1 MENQNEDK
9 SLNARLEYYLHFL
22 RGALNGSVF
31 YEIGKGMEQKKEY
44 SYVEVPIGEGIYT
57 WIDDGDE
64 IQELDEFEIATFQ
77 DQANFIKIF
86 SVTNE
91 YQNTYNMSF
100 NESLFL
106 NLKKLWYKKKGVLKL
121 FSRFSDQFITQID
134 RKLLEGNSINY
145 FNPYLGTND
154 LVELVSLNSMLRNVL
169 YFNRSHSVLGLEW
182 HHIYKANR
190 IFLINGFEERG
201 LIEDMIKLR
210 LNWNRNWQSRV
221 QLLKGEK
228 TNASDWMSIKNYQ
241 IDKLELEKS
250 LQWISGRKSR
260 LSLKYRFANKRNI
273 LNASN
278 EKAIF
283 NDIKI
288 VWQYNLINKSALSS
302 TLSYVNIN
310 YGGSSNSSLNYVML
324 EALQTG
330 RNMVWQITWNKNIEK
345 NIQMK
350 LSYDGRWAEDSKT
363 IHIGRLQVRY
373 LF

>member
-1 MENQNEDK
+1 M
-9 SLNARLEYYLHFL
+9 
-22 RGALNGSVF
+22 
-31 YEIGKGMEQKKEY
+31 
-44 SYVEVPIGEGIYT
+44 
-57 WIDDGDE
+57 
-64 IQELDEFEIATFQ
+64 
-77 DQANFIKIF
+77 
-86 SVTNE
+86 
-91 YQNTYNMSF
+91 
-100 NESLFL
+100 
-106 NLKKLWYKKKGVLKL
+106 LKL

-145 FNPYLGTND
+145 FNPYLETNN

-201 LIEDMIKLR
+201 LIEDMVKLR
-210 LNWNRNWQSRV
+210 LNWNRNWQSRLE
-221 QLLKGEK
+221 LLKGEK

-241 IDKLELEKS
+241 IDKVELQKS

-324 EALQTG
+324 EALQAG